1 MRLIRLQTDDNN
13 CVFDNSF
20 NTDIIIE
27 PNAKIALQNVAIIK
41 DPVKVAITA
50 QNNTL
55 TYKLNQSGAP
65 DQTVKLELG
74 DYSKDNYTTLFT
86 DMTNKL
92 NKSLNSTTHPSN
104 VGQEWRVSLDDGKA
118 SIQQKLSPRLSFN
131 DWNNGVTQ
139 NIDTASAVTLIKG
152 TNDTNSASGSQ
163 FLYNTVPITKGCGS
177 VSTKPS
183 FLSGYNGAG
192 FIIGLVEKQPVGV
205 TAIPETAYVHGIKVG
220 KATTTSY
227 IPIHNGSQETPN
239 INYPVNGN
247 DVHLHIS
254 GGEVEY
260 TIYAGITDPAANHII
275 YKVALDQSKSYY
287 PAITF
292 FDNARVIKAST
303 FYNQD
308 MYAAT
313 AGPSSVNSGVQVN
326 FAPAYY
332 HLPDGNPWS
341 RINPGTVHTEN
352 FYSDNV
358 GTVATYRR
366 PISGGGNQYWQQ
378 TGLTTWNIYFTLPT
392 SVSVPDN
399 TAEIDPITHI
409 ISFPS
414 SSTTTFEPSQTLTSI
429 DSTTL
434 IAPPANGGDGQ
445 RLLSFSQ
452 DLATFLGFSF
462 TSQLSPQ
469 SVSNYQFLAANIFD
483 ITDIAD
489 SFVVE
494 LLSLELDSYD
504 GQTSDRRSILATVP
518 KSEGADGTII
528 YEVNYPTFVNV
539 RNRNPITLRNIRARI
554 LKSDLTQFT
563 VIGTSNMTL
572 LID

>member
-41 DPVKVAITA
+41 DAVKVAITA

-86 DMTNKL
+86 DMTNKF

-118 SIQQKLSPRLSFN
+118 SIQQKLSPRLLFN
-131 DWNNGVTQ
+131 NWNNGVTQ

-152 TNDTNSASGSQ
+152 TGAADQATGNQ

-220 KATTTSY
+220 NITSNY
-227 IPIHNGSQETPN
+227 VPIHNGSQETPN

-260 TIYAGITDPAANHII
+260 TIYSSVTDPAANHII

-292 FDNARVIKAST
+292 FDNARVLKAST

-313 AGPSSVNSGVQVN
+313 AGPPSANSGVQVN
-326 FAPAYY
+326 YAPAYF

-341 RINPGTVHTEN
+341 QTVSGTVYYEN

-358 GTVATYRR
+358 GEIATYRR
-366 PISGGGNQYWQQ
+366 LTSGGSTHYWQQ
-378 TGLTTWNIYFTLPT
+378 TGLTTWNIYVTLPT

-399 TAEIDPITHI
+399 TAEIDPHTHI
-409 ISFPS
+409 ISFS
-414 SSTTTFEPSQTLTSI
+414 SVATTFSPFQTLTSI

-434 IAPPANGGDGQ
+434 IAPPNNGGNGR

-469 SVSNYQFLAANIFD
+469 SVSNYQWLAANIFD

>member
-1 MRLIRLQTDDNN
+1 
-13 CVFDNSF
+13 
-20 NTDIIIE
+20 
-27 PNAKIALQNVAIIK
+27 
-41 DPVKVAITA
+41 
-50 QNNTL
+50 
-55 TYKLNQSGAP
+55 
-65 DQTVKLELG
+65 LEVG
-74 DYSKDNYTTLFT
+74 EYSKDNYASLFT

-92 NKSLNSTTHPSN
+92 NKSLNSTNPSN
-104 VGQEWRVSLDDGKA
+104 VGQEWLVSLDDGRV
-118 SIQQKLSPRLSFN
+118 SIQQKLSPRLNYASWQN
-131 DWNNGVTQ
+131 SIVQDIVTT
-139 NIDTASAVTLIKG
+139 NTIIHGASA
-152 TNDTNSASGSQ
+152 NNAAQGSQ
-163 FLYNTVPITKGCGS
+163 FLYNTIPMTKGCGS

-183 FLSGYNGAG
+183 FLNNYNGDG

-220 KATTTSY
+220 KATSTNY
-227 IPIHNGSQETPN
+227 IPIHNGVEQAQTGSTTFA
-239 INYPVNGN
+239 VNGL

-254 GGEVEY
+254 GGEVQY
-260 TIYAGITDPAANHII
+260 TIYSSLTAPPANHII
-275 YKVALDQSKSYY
+275 YKVALDQSKTYH

-292 FDNARVIKAST
+292 FDNARVLKAST

-308 MYAAT
+308 MYAIKT
-313 AGPSSVNSGVQVN
+313 GPPNVNSGANSGAQVN
-326 FAPAYY
+326 FAPAFF
-332 HLPDGNPWS
+332 HLPSGNPWS
-341 RINPGTVHTEN
+341 QSTGSLVEN

-358 GTVATYRR
+358 GTATYRR
-366 PISGGGNQYWQQ
+366 VSSGGWTHYWQQ

-399 TAEIDPITHI
+399 TAEIDPHTHV
-409 ISFPS
+409 ISFS
-414 SSTTTFEPSQTLTSI
+414 SSGTTFNPSQTLTSI

-434 IAPPANGGDGQ
+434 IAPPGNGGNGK
-445 RLLSFSQ
+445 RFLSFSQ
-452 DLATFLGFSF
+452 DLATFLGFTF
-462 TSQLSPQ
+462 TSQLSPT
-469 SVSNYQFLAANIFD
+469 SVSNYQWLAANIFD

-494 LLSLELDSYD
+494 LLSLDLDSYD

-554 LKSDLTQFT
+554 LKADLTQFT
-563 VIGTSNMTL
+563 VLGTSNMTL